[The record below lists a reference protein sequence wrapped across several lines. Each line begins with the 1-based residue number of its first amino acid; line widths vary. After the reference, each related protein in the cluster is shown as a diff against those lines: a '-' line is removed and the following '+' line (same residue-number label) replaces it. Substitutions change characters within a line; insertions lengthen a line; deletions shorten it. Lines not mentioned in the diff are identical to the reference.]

1 MQWHLNILFTC
12 AALVLSTMMPAQKL
26 PSLPVDETITRG
38 TLPCGV
44 TYYLVKNGADKGYA
58 DFALVRRGEFPSE
71 ETRLQLTGMED
82 FCARSG
88 ITLRRDGLVR
98 EFEGSTV
105 YRLDEVPVYNREV
118 LDSTLLLSFNLMR
131 QSRSPQCFVISGD
144 IDPSAVKNRMEIFS
158 MMVPKIYDR
167 GSSADYVWEPSVA
180 PSIQIRKPVSEGLSG
195 VGITFSAPR
204 TPRRYM
210 NTAQNLV
217 MDIFAREF
225 STVLEQRLRRIL
237 PSRDIPYYDIKVTY
251 LGSSETGGDEKYSV
265 FVGTS
270 AYKTDEVMSAVASTL
285 ATIGS
290 FGALQG
296 EFNDAKTLLAAD
308 MKRLASSRQDNGTY
322 VSRCISS
329 YLFGS
334 SLAPFKEEEK
344 FFSGKMVA
352 DTTDLRFFNDIS
364 RGILSDHRNAEVV
377 YESPVDSLDDNQILF
392 DFNLASLLGSVAGD
406 NSEYIYMK
414 NDTLVLQNRFPKVKV
429 STERT
434 EPVSGG
440 TVWTFNNGTNV
451 IFRQVDGGGMFHYAV
466 SLGIGLSSIPDLKE
480 GEGGYAGDLLDLF
493 DVRGLD
499 AWKFRNMLRV
509 NGIEMNTTV
518 EVRNTVIRG
527 SAPLNRFD
535 LLMKSLATLSAF
547 GKLNRDEYAY
557 YLACER
563 LRDLAADESDAE
575 IRSALWPDN
584 RFSSRKDAS
593 AVTGA
598 LPDKVE
604 QFYSECFKDFSN
616 GVFVFAGD
624 FDPVRLKKQ
633 LCRYMGGFS
642 ALRSS
647 YRRNSVQS
655 RPIAGVKA
663 MTLKG
668 HSPGV
673 RVVMTA
679 EVPLTTANYYA
690 APIAMRHLQRSL
702 AASLS
707 SHGVAVKVDH
717 EFSSYPQERL
727 TVWIECGA
735 VPRES
740 MPGGREE
747 PDMEEMLS
755 LVREGIWNSVS
766 AKVTKQDLSAWQAN
780 VTASANAVQ
789 NTPEA
794 LVDAVLFR
802 YSMGKDFVTGRDSQ
816 IKSINDARIREILSA
831 LAGGGRVEA
840 IVR

>member
-1 MQWHLNILFTC
+1 
-12 AALVLSTMMPAQKL
+12 MMPAQNL
-26 PSLPVDETITRG
+26 PSLPVEECITRG

-44 TYYLVKNGADKGYA
+44 AYYLVKNGTDKGYA

-71 ETRLQLTGMED
+71 ETRSQL
-82 FCARSG
+82 SG
-88 ITLRRDGLVR
+88 IEGFCGRAGIAIREDGLLR

-105 YRLDEVPVYNREV
+105 YRLDGVPVYDREV
-118 LDSTLLLSFNLMR
+118 LDSTLLLSFNLMKE
-131 QSRSPQCFVISGD
+131 SRSPQCFVISGD
-144 IDPSAVKNRMEIFS
+144 IDPAAVKNRMEIFS
-158 MMVPKIYDR
+158 MMVPKIYGR
-167 GSSADYVWEPSVA
+167 GTSSDYVWEPSVA
-180 PSIQIRKPVSEGLSG
+180 PSIQIRKPEADGLSG
-195 VGITFSAPR
+195 VGITFSAAR

-225 STVLEQRLRRIL
+225 STVLEQRLRRNL
-237 PSRDIPYYDIKVTY
+237 ASRGIPYYDISVSY
-251 LGSSETGGDEKYSV
+251 LGSSETGGDEKYSA

-270 AYKTDEVMSAVASTL
+270 AYRTDEVLSALASSL

-290 FGALQG
+290 FGALLG
-296 EFNDAKTLLAAD
+296 EFNDAKTLLGAD
-308 MKRLASSRQDNGTY
+308 MKRLASSPQGNGPY
-322 VSRCISS
+322 VDRCISS
-329 YLFGS
+329 YLFGG

-364 RGILSDHRNAEVV
+364 RGILGDHRNAEVV
-377 YESPVDSLDDNQILF
+377 YASPADSLDDNQILF

-414 NDTLVLQNRFPKVKV
+414 NDTLVLQNRFPKVRV
-429 STERT
+429 SSERT

-440 TVWTFNNGTNV
+440 TVWSFSNGTNV

-466 SLGIGLSSIPDLKE
+466 SLGTGLSSIPDLKE
-480 GEGGYAGDLLDLF
+480 GEGGYVGDLLDLY

-509 NGIEMNTTV
+509 NGIEMKTTV
-518 EVRNTVIRG
+518 ELRNTVIRG
-527 SAPLNRFD
+527 SAPMNRLD

-547 GKLNRDEYAY
+547 GKLNRDEYGY

-563 LRDLAADESDAE
+563 LRDLAADETDA
-575 IRSALWPDN
+575 RMASALWPEFN
-584 RFSSRKDAS
+584 YSSRKDAS
-593 AVTGA
+593 SISGA

-604 QFYSECFKDFSN
+604 KFYSECFRDFSN

-624 FDPVRLKKQ
+624 FDPVRLKKL

-642 ALRSS
+642 AVRTTS
-647 YRRNSVQS
+647 RRTSVQS
-655 RPIAGVKA
+655 RPIAGGKTV
-663 MTLKG
+663 TLEG
-668 HSPGV
+668 SRPGV
-673 RVVMTA
+673 RVVMTS

-690 APIAMRHLQRSL
+690 APMALRHLERQL
-702 AASLS
+702 ASILS
-707 SHGVAVKVDH
+707 PSGVSVRVSHG
-717 EFSSYPQERL
+717 FSSYPQERL
-727 TVWIECGA
+727 TAWIECSA

-740 MPGGREE
+740 MPPGVAR
-747 PDMEEMLS
+747 PDMEEVLS
-755 LVREGIWNSVS
+755 LVREGIGNSVS
-766 AKVTKQDLSAWQAN
+766 NKVSKADLAAYQQN

-816 IKSINDARIREILSA
+816 IKSINDSRIRDILSA